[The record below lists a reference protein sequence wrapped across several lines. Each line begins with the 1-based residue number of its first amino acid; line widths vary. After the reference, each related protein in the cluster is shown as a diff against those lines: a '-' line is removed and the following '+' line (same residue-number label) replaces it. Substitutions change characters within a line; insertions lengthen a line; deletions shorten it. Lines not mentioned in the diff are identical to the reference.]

1 MKSKTNRKIE
11 KFYNFPLTKIIIG
24 LITVISLTAL
34 SGIIVNLVPM
44 EKEYKSI
51 VYGVVLALIT
61 LVSYSYLYKFY
72 ERRNIS
78 ELSFKNFG
86 ANAALGLFVGF
97 LLQSLV
103 VLVMYLA
110 GDYHVMQINPFIN
123 LLPSFIIALT
133 SGVFEEII
141 MRGIIFRLTEEKLGT
156 IIALIISAFLFGLLH
171 LPNHNATL
179 YSAFAIAM
187 EAGILLAAIYVY
199 TRSLWSAI
207 FLHFAWNFAESGI
220 YGGILSGNVVDKS
233 LVTAQFTGSD
243 WITGGSFGPENSVQA
258 LIFCT
263 ITGIIFLWLA
273 HREHKFIAPY
283 WKK

>member
-1 MKSKTNRKIE
+1 MNREIE
-11 KFYNFPLTKIIIG
+11 RFYNFPLTKIIIG
-24 LITVISLTAL
+24 LISVIGAIGLCGVIIHILPIEKTYQSIISGVVTAL
-34 SGIIVNLVPM
+34 V
-44 EKEYKSI
+44 
-51 VYGVVLALIT
+51 AL
-61 LVSYSYLYKFY
+61 LSYTYLYKFY
-72 ERRNIS
+72 ERRSIS
-78 ELSFKNFG
+78 ELSFNNFWR
-86 ANAALGLFVGF
+86 NAALGLFIGF
-97 LLQSLV
+97 GLQSLV
-103 VLVMYLA
+103 VLVIYLV
-110 GDYHVMQINPFIN
+110 GDYRITQINSVIN

-156 IIALIISAFLFGLLH
+156 VIALIISALLFGLLH
-171 LPNHNATL
+171 LPNQNATP
-179 YSAFAIAM
+179 YSAFAISM

-263 ITGIIFLWLA
+263 ITGLIFLWLA
-273 HREHKFIAPY
+273 HRENKFIAPY

>member
-1 MKSKTNRKIE
+1 MNLTLK
-11 KFYNFPLTKIIIG
+11 KFYTFPLTKILVG
-24 LITVISLTAL
+24 LVTVLGTIAL
-34 SGIIVNLVPM
+34 SGFLIGKIPM
-44 EKEYKSI
+44 GKEYKSI
-51 VYGVVLALIT
+51 VSGSVVALVA
-61 LVSYSYLYKFY
+61 LLSYTYLYKFY

-86 ANAALGLFVGF
+86 ANATLGLFVGF

-103 VLVMYLA
+103 VLIIYLA
-110 GDYHVMQINPFIN
+110 GDYHVTQINPFIS
-123 LLPSFIIALT
+123 LLPGFMIALT

-156 IIALIISAFLFGLLH
+156 VIALIISALLFGLLH

-199 TRSLWSAI
+199 TRNLWSAI
-207 FLHFAWNFAESGI
+207 FLHFSWNFAESSI
-220 YGGILSGNVVDKS
+220 YGGILSGNIVDKS

-263 ITGIIFLWLA
+263 ITGLIFLWLA
-273 HREHKFIAPY
+273 HRENKFIAPY